1 MSHRARIKTP
11 PILRPG
17 ASQEARRQ
25 RALEEQHIT
34 HYLAEQNRAL
44 RIDAARN
51 IDLFAGLSLN
61 ERNADGDDSDS
72 EDDNNALP
80 QSAMGVARFL
90 TQMDLPDSPP
100 QTKVS
105 DAMISSGPNET
116 INSSTQVK
124 QLKPKSGG
132 TRNKARSKRSK
143 QRKAT
148 KWADKCMYAEL
159 LEMNDAPD
167 SWDSGNDDGLPKDLE
182 REWVALAPVPK
193 GKRCIAVSFAPS
205 LSGPDEP
212 TSVLQAN
219 TALHSRVK
227 GLAFMRFPAPLPPD
241 TILDCILDE
250 DVTRTGVLHVLD
262 VIRWRGTDVAQ
273 CEVDFRFWFR
283 DARLAELAPQ
293 PEPTRTVAGSRPY
306 PHRFL
311 GVPYY
316 LPPLTSALFLQTII
330 PVAQISAPPA
340 RSSTEMEME
349 MDTNEGQAT
358 CVKSDGILLYVREAA
373 YTPGE
378 TPLSCWIPSAPL
390 DNAMNQEPPL
400 QLFQRWVNLT
410 QHYRNMA

>member
-1 MSHRARIKTP
+1 MSHRNRLKTP

-25 RALEEQHIT
+25 RALEEQRK
-34 HYLAEQNRAL
+34 NRAL

-61 ERNADGDDSDS
+61 GRSAGGDDSSS
-72 EDDNNALP
+72 EDDNALP
-80 QSAMGVARFL
+80 PSSMGVARFL
-90 TQMDLPDSPP
+90 TQMEQPSASPSKLSDTPTSPNPDGAPNLAPQPPTKSP
-100 QTKVS
+100 
-105 DAMISSGPNET
+105 
-116 INSSTQVK
+116 
-124 QLKPKSGG
+124 KPKTGPK
-132 TRNKARSKRSK
+132 NKTKSKRSK

-159 LEMNDAPD
+159 LEMRD
-167 SWDSGNDDGLPKDLE
+167 SDHPWDDGLPKDLE

-212 TSVLQAN
+212 VATLQAN

-241 TILDCILDE
+241 TVLDCILDD
-250 DVTRTGVLHVLD
+250 DVAQTGILHVLD

-273 CEVDFRFWFR
+273 CEADFRFWFR

-293 PEPTRTVAGSRPY
+293 PEPTRMITGTRPY

-316 LPPLTSALFLQTII
+316 LPPLTTTVFLQQII
-330 PVAQISAPPA
+330 PAAQPATRASAD
-340 RSSTEMEME
+340 ME
-349 MDTNEGQAT
+349 MDTGEASTGGT
-358 CVKSDGILLYVREAA
+358 KSDGILLYVREAA

-378 TPLSCWIPSAPL
+378 TPLSCWVPAAPL
-390 DNAMNQEPPL
+390 DAAMRNEPPL
-400 QLFQRWVNLT
+400 QLFQRLVEGRASGSDMM
-410 QHYRNMA
+410 Q

>member
-1 MSHRARIKTP
+1 MAHRNRLKTP

-25 RALEEQHIT
+25 RALEEQRK
-34 HYLAEQNRAL
+34 NRAL

-61 ERNADGDDSDS
+61 EQTAGDDDSSS
-72 EDDNNALP
+72 EDDSNTLP
-80 QSAMGVARFL
+80 PSAMGVARFL
-90 TQMDLPDSPP
+90 AQMDSPP
-100 QTKVS
+100 DKTSNQSTSPNLNRAPDSTVQSPTK
-105 DAMISSGPNET
+105 PP
-116 INSSTQVK
+116 
-124 QLKPKSGG
+124 KPKATGPKG
-132 TRNKARSKRSK
+132 KTKSKRSK

-159 LEMNDAPD
+159 LEMRD
-167 SWDSGNDDGLPKDLE
+167 SDHPWDDGLPKDLE
-182 REWVALAPVPK
+182 KEWVALAPVPK

-212 TSVLQAN
+212 AATLQEN

-241 TILDCILDE
+241 TVLDCILDD
-250 DVTRTGVLHVLD
+250 DVAQTGVLHVLD

-273 CEVDFRFWFR
+273 CEADFRFWFR
-283 DARLAELAPQ
+283 DARLAELVPQ
-293 PEPTRTVAGSRPY
+293 PEPTRSIDGTRPY

-316 LPPLTSALFLQTII
+316 LPPLTPTIFLQQII
-330 PVAQISAPPA
+330 PVAQTSQAA
-340 RSSTEMEME
+340 RTSTDME
-349 MDTNEGQAT
+349 MDTGDGST
-358 CVKSDGILLYVREAA
+358 TGTKSDGILLYVREAA

-378 TPLSCWIPSAPL
+378 TPLSCWIPAAPL
-390 DNAMNQEPPL
+390 DDAMNNEPPIES
-400 QLFQRWVNLT
+400 FQRLVAKRASGST
-410 QHYRNMA
+410 MMQ

>member
-1 MSHRARIKTP
+1 MSHRNRIKTP

-25 RALEEQHIT
+25 RALEEQRK
-34 HYLAEQNRAL
+34 NRAL

-51 IDLFAGLSLN
+51 IDLFAGLTLN
-61 ERNADGDDSDS
+61 ERNADGDDSSS
-72 EDDNNALP
+72 EDENNALP
-80 QSAMGVARFL
+80 ASSMGVARFL
-90 TQMDLPDSPP
+90 AQMDQPDDSS
-100 QTKVS
+100 KLS
-105 DAMISSGPNET
+105 DPSTSSGLKGTP
-116 INSSTQVK
+116 SSTTK
-124 QLKPKSGG
+124 SPTKSPKPKTTG
-132 TRNKARSKRSK
+132 TKNKPKSKRSK

-159 LEMNDAPD
+159 LEMHD
-167 SWDSGNDDGLPKDLE
+167 SAHPWDDGLPKDLE

-205 LSGPDEP
+205 LSGTDEP
-212 TSVLQAN
+212 VASIQAN

-241 TILDCILDE
+241 TVLDCILDD
-250 DVTRTGVLHVLD
+250 DVAQTGILHVLD

-273 CEVDFRFWFR
+273 CEADFRFWFR

-293 PEPTRTVAGSRPY
+293 PEPTRMITGSRPY

-316 LPPLTSALFLQTII
+316 LPPLTTTVFLQQII
-330 PVAQISAPPA
+330 PVAQAAQPPP
-340 RSSTEMEME
+340 RTSTDME
-349 MDTNEGQAT
+349 MDTGEAASTGGT
-358 CVKSDGILLYVREAA
+358 KSDGILLYVREAA

-378 TPLSCWIPSAPL
+378 TPLSCWIPAAPL
-390 DNAMNQEPPL
+390 DNAMGGEPPL
-400 QLFQRWVNLT
+400 QSFQRLVERRASGSDMM
-410 QHYRNMA
+410 Q

>member
-1 MSHRARIKTP
+1 MHRNRLKTP

-25 RALEEQHIT
+25 RALEEQRK
-34 HYLAEQNRAL
+34 NRAL

-61 ERNADGDDSDS
+61 ERIPDGDDSSS
-72 EDDNNALP
+72 EDENNTLP
-80 QSAMGVARFL
+80 QSTMGVARFL
-90 TQMDLPDSPP
+90 TQMEKPSASPLGKDSDPP
-100 QTKVS
+100 NSDGLNGPSDPAAQTPAKS
-105 DAMISSGPNET
+105 P
-116 INSSTQVK
+116 
-124 QLKPKSGG
+124 KPKTAG
-132 TRNKARSKRSK
+132 SKGKSKPKRPK

-159 LEMNDAPD
+159 LEMQ
-167 SWDSGNDDGLPKDLE
+167 DSGNPWEDGLPKDLE

-212 TSVLQAN
+212 AAALQAN

-241 TILDCILDE
+241 TVLDCILDD
-250 DVTRTGVLHVLD
+250 DVAQTGVLHVLD

-273 CEVDFRFWFR
+273 CEADFRFWFR

-293 PEPTRTVAGSRPY
+293 PEPTRMINGTRPY

-316 LPPLTSALFLQTII
+316 VPPLTPTVFLEQII
-330 PVAQISAPPA
+330 PAAQITQPEG
-340 RSSTEMEME
+340 RTSTDME
-349 MDTNEGQAT
+349 MDTGERLTEGT
-358 CVKSDGILLYVREAA
+358 KSDGILLYVREAA

-378 TPLSCWIPSAPL
+378 TPLSCWIPATPL
-390 DNAMNQEPPL
+390 DDAMDNEPPL
-400 QLFQRWVNLT
+400 QLFQRLIARRT
-410 QHYRNMA
+410 SGSDMMQ